1 MASHTVTENK
11 AKVLEAAI
19 SRLPR
24 ISLASR
30 PTPLEAMP
38 RLSQELGGPPLYIK
52 RDDLTGLAMG
62 GNKTRMLEFN
72 MAEALEKGAEVVVFS
87 AAVQS
92 NYARQ
97 MAAACAKLGLE
108 LRLHLRPEKE
118 GDREGAQGNHLL
130 HRLFGAKVTILEDN
144 DITKKPALIAAEV
157 ARVEA
162 EGRRPYV
169 PRGDDAIDLDAI
181 AYAEVAL
188 EIVKQARDLW
198 IGTLYMTG
206 LSTTQAGLVL
216 GLCFLESPIRVQGIC
231 PFSNMPQR
239 FAEMAQIANQAAR
252 RLDLDIEMRESDYE
266 NDDSFVGERYGIPTA
281 AGIEAIRTVARCE
294 GIFLDPVYTGK
305 GMSGLFA
312 HIREGR
318 LSNDSPVLFLHTG
331 GAPALFAY
339 AEDLVRDQIGV

>member
-11 AKVLEAAI
+11 AKVLESAI

-30 PTPLEAMP
+30 PTPLEAMQ
-38 RLSQELGGPPLYIK
+38 RLSQELEGPPLYIK

-72 MAEALEKGAEVVVFS
+72 MAEALGKGAEVVVFS

-108 LRLHLRPEKE
+108 LRLLLRPEKE
-118 GDREGAQGNHLL
+118 GDREGDHLL

-162 EGRRPYV
+162 EGRRSYV
-169 PRGDDAIDLDAI
+169 PRGDHAIDLDAI

-188 EIVKQARDLW
+188 EIVKQTPNLG

-216 GLCFLESPIRVQGIC
+216 GLRFLESPIRVQGIC

-281 AGIEAIRTVARCE
+281 AGIKAIRMVARCE

-331 GAPALFAY
+331 GEPALFAY

>member
-1 MASHTVTENK
+1 MESREK
-11 AKVLEAAI
+11 ALEAAI
-19 SRLPR
+19 ARLPR
-24 ISLASR
+24 VSLACR

-38 RLSQELGGPPLYIK
+38 RLSRELGGPPLYIK

-108 LRLHLRPEKE
+108 LRLLLRPEKP
-118 GDREGAQGNHLL
+118 GDREEVQGNHLL

-162 EGRRPYV
+162 EGRKPYV
-169 PRGDDAIDLDAI
+169 PRGEDAIDLDAV
-181 AYAEVAL
+181 AYVEVAL
-188 EIVKQARDLW
+188 EIARQTTDLR
-198 IGTLYMTG
+198 IGALYTAG
-206 LSTTQAGLVL
+206 LSTTQAGLAL
-216 GLCFLESPIRVQGIC
+216 GLRFLKRPIRVQGIC

-239 FAEMAQIANQAAR
+239 FCEMAQIANRAAR
-252 RLDLDIEMRESDYE
+252 RLDLDVEMQASDFE

-281 AGIEAIRTVARCE
+281 AGIEAIKTVARCE

-331 GAPALFAY
+331 GSPALFAY
-339 AEDLVRDQIGV
+339 AEDLVRHQTAA